1 MLINCV
7 QYTNET
13 KITNELEVKGKEEEE
28 VK

>member
-7 QYTNET
+7 QYADKT
-13 KITNELEVKGKEEEE
+13 KITDELEVKGKEEEE

>member
-7 QYTNET
+7 QYTNKT
-13 KITNELEVKGKEEEE
+13 KITDELEVKGKEEEE

>member
-7 QYTNET
+7 QYTDET
-13 KITNELEVKGKEEEE
+13 KMTDELEVEGKEEEE